1 LYALFRRPIW
11 PLTGKRHLVG
21 VGAWAIWWSYCRPN
35 GAAILKKLM
44 ANGGAKLK
52 KILVFLFAFVVG
64 FSTVWVY
71 SSSAAEVTTKLG
83 WDADV
88 QPSPEGHLSWDT
100 VFIYQRQ
107 NDGAYDKT
115 KPAATV
121 PQTYVDGKSQP
132 IIVTV
137 KSTVP
142 DQAQTT
148 LYFIAVAGNG
158 EKRSPDSEEVSRV
171 ADTTTLNPVTTFT
184 AVHNRQ
190 TDMIDLAWS
199 NDNPRVKEW
208 AVYIKDTPDG
218 QWVEFDRIKRT
229 GDEGATVASSKS
241 IVAPE
246 GEETTK
252 YFTVI
257 SFAEDVYSVDSME
270 ARVVIDRR
278 TPLPPMGFKIEYSIP
293 VKN

>member
-1 LYALFRRPIW
+1 
-11 PLTGKRHLVG
+11 
-21 VGAWAIWWSYCRPN
+21 
-35 GAAILKKLM
+35 M

-52 KILVFLFAFVVG
+52 KVLVFLFAFVVG
-64 FSTVWVY
+64 FSTVWVCG
-71 SSSAAEVTTKLG
+71 SSAAEVTTKLG
-83 WDADV
+83 WNPDI
-88 QPSPEGHLSWDT
+88 QPSPQNYLSWDT
-100 VFIYQRQ
+100 VFIYVRQ

-132 IIVTV
+132 IIATV

-158 EKRSPDSEEVSRV
+158 DKRSPDSEEVSRV

-190 TDMIDLAWS
+190 TDMVDLTWS
-199 NDNPRVKEW
+199 NENPRVKEW
-208 AVYIKDTPDG
+208 AVFIRDTIDG
-218 QWVEFDRIKRT
+218 EWVEFDRIKKT
-229 GDEGATVASSKS
+229 DQGAVITSSKE

-246 GEETTK
+246 GEETVK
-252 YFTVI
+252 YFCVV
-257 SFAEDVYSVDSME
+257 SFAEDVYSVDSMN

-278 TPLPPMGFKIEYSIP
+278 SPLPPMGFKIEYSIP
-293 VKN
+293 VRN